1 MIDFLGLFD
10 NDNKDIKNMYIN
22 NNIFNFNNKDGNS
35 VVNMLEVYKD
45 DINAVIPSK
54 SSYSD
59 AGYDLTIIKVCKI
72 LNSNTV
78 LYDTGIK
85 LNIPNGYYVEI
96 VPRSSISRS
105 GYMLANNVGIIDQ
118 GYRGN
123 LFIALIKINKEC
135 DDLVLPW
142 KCCQMIVKKQIYS
155 KLIISSDELTTS
167 SRGIGGFGSTDKKS

>member
-1 MIDFLGLFD
+1 
-10 NDNKDIKNMYIN
+10 
-22 NNIFNFNNKDGNS
+22 
-35 VVNMLEVYKD
+35 
-45 DINAVIPSK
+45 
-54 SSYSD
+54 
-59 AGYDLTIIKVCKI
+59 
-72 LNSNTV
+72 
-78 LYDTGIK
+78 
-85 LNIPNGYYVEI
+85 
-96 VPRSSISRS
+96 
-105 GYMLANNVGIIDQ
+105 MLANNVGIIDQ